1 MTEQEQRI
9 DELRNALI
17 VELRLQKKPYFIIAG
32 DVEYDG
38 DNVNVRSNFAVEGS
52 GKDIIYLFAM
62 AIGQD
67 KNLLPIFQ
75 NVVAMSAPPPKDE
88 VNNDETTP

>member
-1 MTEQEQRI
+1 MTDNEQRI

-75 NVVAMSAPPPKDE
+75 NVVAMSAPPLKEPDE
-88 VNNDETTP
+88 ATS

>member
-1 MTEQEQRI
+1 MTDNEQRI

-75 NVVAMSAPPPKDE
+75 NVEAMSTPKTE
-88 VNNDETTP
+88 EQVETAS

>member
-9 DELRNALI
+9 YELRQALI
-17 VELRLQKKPYFIIAG
+17 VELRLQKKPYFFIAG

-38 DNVNVRSNFAVEGS
+38 ENVNVRSNFAVEGS

-62 AIGQD
+62 AVGQD

-75 NVVAMSAPPPKDE
+75 NVVGMNTPPTEDTKT
-88 VNNDETTP
+88 DETAS